1 MPRGNPAAKLA
12 MTIDAD
18 VHKGVVAAAEAE
30 RVSVSA
36 WMTNAARRE
45 LLIRD
50 GLAAVA
56 EWEAENGALSADE
69 MAAARRRMAER
80 RTVKPDTVSGNPRTS
95 SHAQKAD
102 VTPRRVGTARA
113 RTRRADA

>member
-12 MTIDAD
+12 ITIDPD
-18 VHKGVVAAAEAE
+18 VHKGVVAAAATE

-36 WMTNAARRE
+36 WMTNAAKRE

-56 EWEAENGALSADE
+56 EWEAEHGAFSADE
-69 MAAARRRMAER
+69 MAAASRRIAER
-80 RTVKPDTVSGNPRTS
+80 RTVKPDTVSGNPRPS
-95 SHAQKAD
+95 SHTQKAH

-113 RTRRADA
+113 RSRPADA